1 VGPPHDH
8 MRNMSRKQSETMPS
22 NKWPTIFDTA
32 TATLARSPRTTICA
46 ESAPTTREGEG
57 YFPAEGCLR
66 PDCDDKFL
74 KPLISPTKSCCAM
87 ADSSTNLPINLK
99 EMFVDVTRERVPARG
114 VGSGA
119 WQHVRA
125 LCDDQRIAR
134 RGCSWKALA
143 LTTEPVGQIAIFRQL

>member
-1 VGPPHDH
+1 
-8 MRNMSRKQSETMPS
+8 
-22 NKWPTIFDTA
+22 
-32 TATLARSPRTTICA
+32 
-46 ESAPTTREGEG
+46 
-57 YFPAEGCLR
+57 
-66 PDCDDKFL
+66 
-74 KPLISPTKSCCAM
+74 M